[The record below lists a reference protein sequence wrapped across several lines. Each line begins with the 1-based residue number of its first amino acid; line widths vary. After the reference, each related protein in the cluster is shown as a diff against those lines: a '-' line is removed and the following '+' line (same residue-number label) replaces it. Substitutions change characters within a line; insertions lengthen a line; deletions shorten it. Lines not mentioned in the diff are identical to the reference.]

1 MKLRRF
7 IVAVLMV
14 ILMITCL
21 PAVSIYADENDFNVD
36 AKAAI
41 LIDSDSGKVLYEKN
55 ADEQCYPASTTKI
68 MTALLAFEA
77 IDRGE
82 LSMDQ
87 VITVKQEALDSITD
101 PEAST
106 IYLAAGEEVPVKD
119 LLYSIMLPSANDAAN
134 VMAVVV
140 SGDVDTFVEK
150 MNSRAKELGC
160 TGTHFANPNGLHDD
174 DHYTTARDMAL
185 IAMECM
191 KHEQFR
197 KMASTGEYAMP
208 ATNYSQPRD
217 LYTTDYMIRPGSGFY
232 YEYANGIKTGYTS
245 SAGHCL
251 ISSATRYFNE
261 EGAAV
266 ATDDVSE
273 DEDYTVRNY
282 IAVVMFADDGAD
294 GQNTAF
300 DKNMAML
307 EHAFNDFMDQK
318 MLEKNYVLRQ
328 VPVTLSEDGEY
339 CHLKTSNDVIGF
351 AEKNAD
357 MKEVTWEVEAPE
369 ELEAPVVKGEK
380 YGVATVYYKGEEIG
394 TVDLVASEDLS
405 FSQSLYMKQ
414 QISNFFASVYG
425 KVAIGLVVALIL
437 AIIVLINLK
446 TRKPGG
452 R

>member
-1 MKLRRF
+1 
-7 IVAVLMV
+7 MV

-106 IYLAAGEEVPVKD
+106 VYLAAGEEVPVKD

-185 IAMECM
+185 IARECM

-245 SAGHCL
+245 SAG
-251 ISSATRYFNE
+251 
-261 EGAAV
+261 
-266 ATDDVSE
+266 
-273 DEDYTVRNY
+273 TV
-282 IAVVMFADDGAD
+282 
-294 GQNTAF
+294 
-300 DKNMAML
+300 
-307 EHAFNDFMDQK
+307 
-318 MLEKNYVLRQ
+318 
-328 VPVTLSEDGEY
+328 
-339 CHLKTSNDVIGF
+339 
-351 AEKNAD
+351 
-357 MKEVTWEVEAPE
+357 
-369 ELEAPVVKGEK
+369 
-380 YGVATVYYKGEEIG
+380 
-394 TVDLVASEDLS
+394 
-405 FSQSLYMKQ
+405 
-414 QISNFFASVYG
+414 
-425 KVAIGLVVALIL
+425 
-437 AIIVLINLK
+437 
-446 TRKPGG
+446 
-452 R
+452 

>member
-1 MKLRRF
+1 
-7 IVAVLMV
+7 
-14 ILMITCL
+14 
-21 PAVSIYADENDFNVD
+21 
-36 AKAAI
+36 
-41 LIDSDSGKVLYEKN
+41 
-55 ADEQCYPASTTKI
+55 
-68 MTALLAFEA
+68 
-77 IDRGE
+77 
-82 LSMDQ
+82 
-87 VITVKQEALDSITD
+87 
-101 PEAST
+101 
-106 IYLAAGEEVPVKD
+106 
-119 LLYSIMLPSANDAAN
+119 MLPSANDAAN

-185 IAMECM
+185 IARECM

-197 KMASTGEYAMP
+197 KMAATGEYAMP

-261 EGAAV
+261 EGAPV

-273 DEDYTVRNY
+273 DEEYTVRNY

-369 ELEAPVVKGEK
+369 ELEAPVIKGEK